1 MGKRLTPQERAWR
14 EVKEKELQAD
24 LMKLAKE
31 WGWKPCHFHDSR
43 RMVTRGGKSFMIGDA
58 DAKGF
63 PDLVLARPPEIL
75 FVELKAELG
84 DTSPEQDEWL
94 ALLDGCGLTTMVI
107 RPSNRE
113 ILERKLMTRR
123 PVS

>member
-1 MGKRLTPQERAWR
+1 MGKRLTDQERAWR
-14 EVKEKELQAD
+14 EVPEKQLQAE
-24 LMKLAKE
+24 LMALAKE
-31 WGWKPCHFHDSR
+31 WGWKVSHFHDSR
-43 RMVTRGGKSFMIGDA
+43 RMVKRNGKSFLVGDK

-75 FVELKAELG
+75 FVELKRETE
-84 DTSPEQDEWL
+84 DPTPEQVEWL

-113 ILERKLMTRR
+113 TLERKLMTRR
-123 PVS
+123 PLS